1 MRRMVGFALGL
12 TLWLG
17 GSLAARAEL
26 PQKIKVG
33 VLTDIA
39 GPVADVAGPGSVV
52 SARLAVE
59 DYAKSILGNVEV
71 EVIQGDHQNKADVA
85 AAIARR
91 WLDTEG
97 VNVIVD
103 VPFSAASL
111 SVHEVVRNNGKAAFL
126 VSGGGTVELT
136 GSKCSPNTV
145 HWTYDT
151 YSVATSTAKAV
162 VTAGAKSWYFIT
174 ADFAFGHSLEAEA
187 GKAVQALGGTVVG
200 RVRHPFNA
208 PDMSSFVL
216 QAQGSKAEVIGLA
229 NSSVDAINAIKQ
241 AREFGVLR
249 GGQKMAAMIML
260 LNDVHALGLEAGQG
274 LYLTEPF
281 YWDFNDATRAFA
293 DKFSPRAKNA
303 RPSMIHAGV
312 YASLVHYMKA
322 AKAANTVDG
331 LAVVAKMKELP
342 TDDPLFGKGQVRA
355 DGRKI
360 HDMHLFQV
368 KSPAE
373 SKGPW
378 DYYKYVRSTP
388 AAEAFRPLSE
398 GGCPL
403 LK

>member
-1 MRRMVGFALGL
+1 MRRTSFIMLGL
-12 TLWLG
+12 ALFA
-17 GSLAARAEL
+17 GSSLPAQAQI
-26 PQKIKVG
+26 PQKIKIG
-33 VLTDIA
+33 VLSDMA
-39 GPVADVAGPGSVV
+39 GPVADVAGIGSVV
-52 SARLAVE
+52 AARLAIE
-59 DYAKSILGNVEV
+59 EYAKSILGDVEV
-71 EVIQGDHQNKADVA
+71 EVVQGDHQNKADA
-85 AAIARR
+85 ASAIARR

-103 VPFSAASL
+103 VPFSAAAL
-111 SVHEVVRNNGKAAFL
+111 SVNEVVRTNGKAVFL

-136 GSKCSPNTV
+136 GPKCSPNTV

-151 YSVATSTAKAV
+151 YSVASSTAKAV
-162 VTAGAKSWYFIT
+162 VQTGAKSWFFIT
-174 ADFAFGHSLEAEA
+174 ADFAFGHSLESEA
-187 GKAVQALGGTVVG
+187 VKAVQGLGGKVVG

-216 QAQGSKAEVIGLA
+216 QAQSSKAEVIGLA
-229 NSSVDAINAIKQ
+229 DSSVDAINAIKQ
-241 AREFGVLR
+241 GREFGVTA
-249 GGQKMAAMIML
+249 GGQKIAAMIML

-281 YWDFNDATRAFA
+281 YWDFNDSTRAFSA
-293 DKFSPRAKNA
+293 KFAPRVKNSQ
-303 RPSMIHAGV
+303 PSMIHAGV
-312 YASLVHYMKA
+312 YASVLHYMKA
-322 AKAANTVDG
+322 VKAANTVDG

-378 DYYKYVRSTP
+378 DYYKFVRSTP
-388 AAEAFRPLSE
+388 AAEAFRPLAE

-403 LK
+403 VK